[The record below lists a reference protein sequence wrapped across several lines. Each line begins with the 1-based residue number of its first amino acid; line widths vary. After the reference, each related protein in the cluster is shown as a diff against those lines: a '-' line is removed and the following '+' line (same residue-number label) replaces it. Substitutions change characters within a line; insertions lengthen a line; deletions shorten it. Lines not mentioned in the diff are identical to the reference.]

1 MSRGVLF
8 YYSFQLSC
16 DKKIRFVDE
25 LICIIFAAIKLKK
38 TNKKDN
44 AMNNSNYAN
53 RSVSSIVNENYAAAR
68 VFKYFGIDFCCG
80 GGALLEDACR
90 AAGAD
95 FDRVCEALAEN
106 DGAKGGAIPF
116 ASWPT
121 DLLIDYVLKI
131 HHRDIRTKGPQ
142 LLKDIERVAA
152 VHGDAHP
159 ELHQLTELFAAS
171 LEDLEN
177 HLQKE
182 EQVLFPYGYKLFEA
196 SMNKDRVEKMHC
208 GTVANPIRV
217 MHSEHSD
224 EGTRYKY
231 IRNLMNGFVAPD
243 DACVSYR
250 LMLADLEAFMDGLF
264 EHIHL
269 ENNILFPRFVAL
281 EKRLVG

>member
-1 MSRGVLF
+1 
-8 YYSFQLSC
+8 
-16 DKKIRFVDE
+16 
-25 LICIIFAAIKLKK
+25 
-38 TNKKDN
+38 
-44 AMNNSNYAN
+44 MNNSNFAN
-53 RSVSSIVNENYAAAR
+53 RSVSSIVNENYAAVR

-80 GGALLEDACR
+80 GSAMLVDACR

-95 FDRVCEALAEN
+95 YDRVCEALAEN
-106 DGAKGGAIPF
+106 DGAQGAAIPF

-159 ELHQLTELFAAS
+159 ELHQLVKLFAAS
-171 LEDLEN
+171 LDDLES

-196 SMNKDRVEKMHC
+196 SQRKDRVEKMHC

-224 EGTRYKY
+224 EGTRYKF
-231 IRNLMNGFVAPD
+231 IRNLMNGFAAPG